1 MQTPMAQQEA
11 TERRQIV
18 VNANYEIFVFV
29 LSILQLVNSV
39 LWVLMDSAQ
48 LRQVV
53 LAISAG
59 ISVFLIVDAIFR
71 FLRASRRPGHLFL
84 IHGWLLVL
92 GSLPIPF
99 FILFRLLWD
108 WLMLRKMRR
117 VDYQAISELVVE
129 RRAQS
134 TLLFV
139 ILAAIIV
146 LEVAATLIMGAESQS
161 PQANIQDANDA
172 LWWTIVT
179 MATVGYGDKYPV
191 TLSGRVIAV
200 FVMIVGVGLFSV
212 LTSFMAQWFFR
223 SRQPVD
229 VEPEVVSTRSEDYQ
243 AVIARLDTLTIL
255 LEQQGATQR
264 ADASELRARLAEIE
278 ERLARGR

>member
-18 VNANYEIFVFV
+18 VNANYEMFVFA
-29 LSILQLVNSV
+29 LTILLLVNTL
-39 LWVLMDSAQ
+39 LWVLMDS
-48 LRQVV
+48 RQELQVILV
-53 LAISAG
+53 ISAG
-59 ISVFLIVDAIFR
+59 ISIFLMMDAAFR
-71 FLRASRRPGHLFL
+71 LLRPSRRPGHLFQF
-84 IHGWLLVL
+84 HGGLLVL

-108 WLMLRKMRR
+108 GLMFRKIRR
-117 VDYQAISELVVE
+117 ADYHAIGELVVE

>member
-1 MQTPMAQQEA
+1 MVQQEA
-11 TERRQIV
+11 PDRRQIV
-18 VNANYEIFVFV
+18 VNATYEIFVFA
-29 LSILQLVNSV
+29 LTILQLVNSF
-39 LWVLMDSAQ
+39 LWLWTDSPQ
-48 LRQVV
+48 KRQVV

-59 ISVFLIVDAIFR
+59 ISVFLIVDAILR
-71 FLRASRRPGHLFL
+71 FLRPARRPGHLFL
-84 IHGWLLVL
+84 FHGWLLVL

-99 FILFRLLWD
+99 FVLFRLIWD
-108 WLMLRKMRR
+108 GLMVRLLRRA
-117 VDYQAISELVVE
+117 DYETIGELVVE

-134 TLLFV
+134 TLLFA

-146 LEVAATLIMGAESQS
+146 LEVGAILIIGAESQS

-212 LTSFMAQWFFR
+212 LTSFMAQWFYR
-223 SRQPVD
+223 SRQTVGA
-229 VEPEVVSTRSEDYQ
+229 EPEVVSTSSEDYQ
-243 AVIARLDTLTIL
+243 AVIARLDALTAF

-264 ADASELRARLAEIE
+264 VDAAELRARLAEIE
-278 ERLARGR
+278 QRLAHDR